1 VSVPPGG
8 ATPRTVAASAAKGI
22 VSHIDRA
29 DIDAQLRNDALE
41 GLTSVCKSLPS
52 KWFYDETGS
61 QLFEEITHL
70 PEYYLTRTER
80 RILLDR
86 ADAIAKHTGADTLVE
101 LGSGT
106 SEKTCILLDA
116 FRRTGHLRRFV
127 PFDVDADTLSF
138 AAAKLLSTYSEI
150 EVRGICGDFE
160 RHLDTIAQPG
170 RSVVAFLGSTIG
182 NLDPL
187 QRASF
192 FDQLASSLKP
202 GDSFLVGIDLV
213 KDVDVLEAA
222 YNDSRGVSADFNLN
236 ILSVLNKR
244 LDADFDLS
252 RFGHLARFNRDE
264 EWMDMWL
271 RSTQDQL
278 VRLGAIELEV
288 SFEEGELLHT
298 EISAK
303 FRKEGF
309 EQELSDAGLEPTRWW
324 TDAGQ
329 MFALS
334 LSYKP

>member
-1 VSVPPGG
+1 VSVPPAG
-8 ATPRTVAASAAKGI
+8 ASPRTVGARPATGF
-22 VSHIDRA
+22 VSYIDAA

-41 GLTSVCKSLPS
+41 GLTSINKSLPS
-52 KWFYDETGS
+52 KWFYDERGS
-61 QLFEEITHL
+61 QLFDEITRL

-86 ADAIAKHTGADTLVE
+86 ADSIAKHTGADTLVE

-116 FRRTGHLRRFV
+116 FRRTGYLRRFV

-138 AAAKLLSTYSEI
+138 AAAKLLGTYSEI

-160 RHLDTIAQPG
+160 RHLDTISQPG
-170 RSVVAFLGSTIG
+170 RSMVVFLGSTIG

-202 GDSFLVGIDLV
+202 GDSFLVGVDLV
-213 KDVDVLEAA
+213 KDVAAIEAA
-222 YNDSRGVSADFNLN
+222 YNDSMGVSADFNLN
-236 ILSVLNKR
+236 ILSVLNRR

-252 RFGHLARFNRDE
+252 RFRHLARFNLDE

-271 RSTQDQL
+271 CSTQDQA
-278 VRLGAIELEV
+278 VRLRAIDLEV
-288 SFEEGELLHT
+288 RFKEGELLHT

-309 EQELSDAGLEPTRWW
+309 EEELANAGLEPTRWW

-334 LSYKP
+334 LSHKP